1 MQVENKRLEHDRHFS
16 VLYKQGT
23 KNAIVSTQTLTYTH
37 ITGSSMHFQ
46 FHCIL
51 VVCKLVNDQ
60 YVLFQWLANEWI

>member
-1 MQVENKRLEHDRHFS
+1 MTDIFQYCTNKEPKMQSLAHK
-16 VLYKQGT
+16 
-23 KNAIVSTQTLTYTH
+23 TLAYTH